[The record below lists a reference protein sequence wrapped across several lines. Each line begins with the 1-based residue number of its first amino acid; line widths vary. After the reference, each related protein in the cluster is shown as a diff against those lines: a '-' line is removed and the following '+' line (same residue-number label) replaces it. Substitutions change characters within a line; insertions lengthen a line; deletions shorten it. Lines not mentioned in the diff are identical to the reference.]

1 MTAPALAIV
10 SDTLTPR
17 DAAPESI
24 AQRVKRLQLEAQGLA
39 REHIQALEAALA
51 EAAKIAAEVAT
62 GGDAYPVGIREL
74 ADRLAPDLDAQRNTI
89 EALVARRDA
98 R

>member
-1 MTAPALAIV
+1 MTAAALTVV
-10 SDTLTPR
+10 SDTPAPR

-24 AQRVKRLQLEAQGLA
+24 SQRVKRLQLEAQGLA

-62 GGDAYPVGIREL
+62 GGDAYPVGVREL

-89 EALVARRDA
+89 EALVTRKHH
-98 R
+98 

>member
-10 SDTLTPR
+10 SDTPMPR

-24 AQRVKRLQLEAQGLA
+24 SQRVKRLQLEARGLA

-62 GGDAYPVGIREL
+62 GGDAYPVGVREL
-74 ADRLAPDLDAQRNTI
+74 AERLAPDLDAQRNTI
-89 EALVARRDA
+89 EALAARRDA